1 MNVRELIGNL
11 LEYDMDAQVEIQIE
25 SKEDTEDVSN
35 FDFEESRYTSSKYLT
50 LTVDLKDKF
59 IVGES
64 DFNNL
69 KHEKEE
75 LTSVIETLQSKL
87 EDAEQLIYEL
97 ERESE

>member
-1 MNVRELIGNL
+1 MNVRELIDNL

-50 LTVDLKDKF
+50 LTVDLKDKI
-59 IVGES
+59 IVDES

-69 KHEKEE
+69 KDEKEE
-75 LTSVIETLQSKL
+75 LANNVETLQSKL
-87 EDAEQLIYEL
+87 EDAEQQIYEL
-97 ERESE
+97 ERETE

>member
-25 SKEDTEDVSN
+25 TKEDTEDVQN

-50 LTVDLKDKF
+50 LTVDLGDK
-59 IVGES
+59 IILDES

-69 KHEKEE
+69 KDEKDE
-75 LTSVIETLQSKL
+75 LANTVENLQSKL
-87 EDAEQLIYEL
+87 EDAEQQIYEL
-97 ERESE
+97 ERELE